1 MITLRTADLDG
12 YLNESDRENIA
23 HLHRYYS
30 EAMRC
35 FRKLSAGEANL
46 SLVKG
51 ETDKIIALYEKMGK
65 FMQKVTANESDL
77 HVYSFETPPVQHGE
91 VSRLIAK
98 LRDSR
103 TGNEEFVYYIQRAYE
118 LLFNL
123 AWGGAGKRRKN
134 HLVVKTPVTNPI
146 QNFAVHKIPDV
157 DELIKDTVMC
167 VMLRGALLPSMIL
180 SKEIQE
186 YSSTGMV
193 TPFALFRIRRDDSKS
208 KDDMEYVLDL
218 DMSYFNLRSLEDKN
232 LVFADPMNATGGSIV
247 TIVKYLLEQGIQPR
261 SIKALNVVAALQG
274 SLQAVRSIENME
286 VYMLWM
292 DPILNDSA
300 YILPGLGD
308 AGDRI
313 NGSDDGSPRSMIQLV
328 ADYGSN
334 MASLYRSQVREIE
347 RTVLGDDGL
356 RG

>member
-1 MITLRTADLDG
+1 MIDKITLKLADLDG
-12 YLNESDRENIA
+12 YLSETDRENIA
-23 HLHRYYS
+23 CLHEYYS
-30 EAMRC
+30 KAIRH
-35 FRKLSAGEANL
+35 FRELFAGEANP

-51 ETDKIIALYEKMGK
+51 ETDKIIGLYEKMGK
-65 FMQKVTANESDL
+65 FMQKVTASESNL
-77 HVYSFETPPVQHGE
+77 HVYSFETPPIQHGE

-103 TGNEEFVYYIQRAYE
+103 TGKEEFVYYIQRAYE

-134 HLVVKTPVTNPI
+134 HLVVKTPVTAPI
-146 QNFAVHKIPDV
+146 QNLAVHKIPDV

-193 TPFALFRIRRDDSKS
+193 TPFALFRIKRDESKS

-218 DMSYFNLRSLEDKN
+218 KMSYFELQNLEDKN
-232 LVFADPMNATGGSIV
+232 LVFADPMNATGGSMF
-247 TIVKYLLEQGIQPR
+247 TIVEYLHEEGIQPR
-261 SIKALNVVAALQG
+261 SIKALNVVASLQG
-274 SLQAVRSIENME
+274 SLQAVRSIENID

-313 NGSDDGSPRSMIQLV
+313 NGPDEGFSRSMIQLV
-328 ADYGSN
+328 ADYGAN
-334 MASLYRSQVREIE
+334 LASLYRSQVREIE
-347 RTVLGDDGL
+347 RTVLGE
-356 RG
+356 

>member
-1 MITLRTADLDG
+1 MNDRITLKTADLDG
-12 YLNESDRENIA
+12 HLSEVDRENIA
-23 HLHRYYS
+23 QLHRYYDES
-30 EAMRC
+30 MRC
-35 FRKLSAGEANL
+35 FRKLSAGGSNP
-46 SLVKG
+46 SLVKN
-51 ETDKIIALYEKMGK
+51 ETDKIIGLYDKMGK
-65 FMQKVTANESDL
+65 FMQKIIADEPNL
-77 HVYSFETPPVQHGE
+77 HVYSFKTPPIQHGE

-103 TGNEEFVYYIQRAYE
+103 TGKEEFVYYIQRAYE

-123 AWGGAGKRRKN
+123 AWGGSGKRQKN
-134 HLVVKTPVTNPI
+134 YLVVKTPVMIPV

-167 VMLRGALLPSMIL
+167 VMLRGSLLPSMIL

-193 TPFALFRIRRDDSKS
+193 TPFALFRIKRDDSKS
-208 KDDMEYVLDL
+208 KDNMEYVLDL
-218 DMSYFNLRSLEDKN
+218 SMSYFDLENLENKN
-232 LVFADPMNATGGSIV
+232 LVFADPMNATGGSMV
-247 TIVKYLLEQGIQPR
+247 TIVKYLLNQGIRPR

-274 SLQAVRSIENME
+274 SLQFVRSIENIN

-292 DPILNDSA
+292 DPMLNDSA

-313 NGSDDGSPRSMIQLV
+313 NGPDVGFPRSMIQLV
-328 ADYGSN
+328 ADYGAN
-334 MASLYRSQVREIE
+334 LASLYRSQVREIE
-347 RTVLGDDGL
+347 RTVLGG
-356 RG
+356 